1 MKTRLFI
8 LIFLLMGISSYSQTL
23 HYRTVAF
30 STNSYNTYTSSW
42 SGWSEWE
49 ESDMLLTMDLDTDIV
64 TIYSPITQVYYLQ
77 KFVTS
82 FYDSD
87 GDFHIII
94 KFIDQ
99 DKDIGTLRLLQRK
112 SGESEVYIE
121 FGNIKF
127 CYRVV
132 TL

>member
-1 MKTRLFI
+1 MKTKLLI

-49 ESDMLLTMDLDTDIV
+49 SSDMLLTINFDTDVV
-64 TIYSPITQVYYLQ
+64 TIYSPITQAYYIY
-77 KFVTS
+77 KFISTY
-82 FYDSD
+82 YDSD
-87 GDFHIII
+87 GDFHMVF

-99 DKDIGTLRLLQRK
+99 DKDTGILRLLQRK

-121 FGNIKF
+121 FRNVKW
-127 CYRVV
+127 CYRIIK
-132 TL
+132 L

>member
-1 MKTRLFI
+1 MKTKLLI

-30 STNSYNTYTSSW
+30 SINSYNTISW

-49 ESDMLLTMDLDTDIV
+49 ESDMLLTINFDTDVV
-64 TIYSPITQVYYLQ
+64 TIYSPITQVYYIY
-77 KFVTS
+77 KFISTY
-82 FYDSD
+82 YDSD
-87 GDFHIII
+87 GDFHMVF

-99 DKDIGTLRLLQRK
+99 DKDTGILRLLQRK

-121 FGNIKF
+121 FRNVKW
-127 CYRVV
+127 CYRIIK
-132 TL
+132 L